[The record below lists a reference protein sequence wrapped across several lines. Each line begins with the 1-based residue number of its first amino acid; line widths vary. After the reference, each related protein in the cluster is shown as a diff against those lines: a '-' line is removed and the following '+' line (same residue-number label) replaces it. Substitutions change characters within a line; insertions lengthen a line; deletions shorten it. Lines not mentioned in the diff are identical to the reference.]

1 MVPDY
6 TELEM
11 SKIETTLSAAQVAI
25 AEALFA
31 GTYGVTLGKREGNP
45 TFIPVPVADMPE
57 NAIIAMFAYGVQRK
71 FNDSVGGADTALADK
86 VIAARAMVDDF
97 LAGKVTKP
105 RGSSEAVDPMVAEI
119 RLILRPDVKA
129 GWIKANSADGWK
141 ALGEDEI
148 AAMLDETFAE
158 QDDDTKA
165 AIEAVAKNNLAAK
178 AAMRDS
184 KKGLK
189 ITLKV

>member
-1 MVPDY
+1 MAKP
-6 TELEM
+6 
-11 SKIETTLSAAQVAI
+11 ETTLNARQVKI

-31 GTYGVTLGKREGNP
+31 GSYGVTLGKREGNP
-45 TFIPVPVADMPE
+45 TFVPVPVADMPE
-57 NAIIAMFAYGVQRK
+57 AAIIAMFTYGVQRK
-71 FNDSVGGADTALADK
+71 FNDAVGGADTKLDDK
-86 VIAARAMVDDF
+86 VASAQQMVADY
-97 LAGKVTKP
+97 LEGKVTKP
-105 RGSSEAVDPMVAEI
+105 RGTGESVDPMTAEI

-129 GWIKANSADGWK
+129 GWIKANNAEAWK

-148 AAMLDETFAE
+148 AAMLDDTFAE
-158 QDDDTKA
+158 QDDATRA